1 MENRDVPCVRDAGD
15 VLHEFGAPGRIKRR
29 QRLVHEQQAGA
40 AEQGAPYGH
49 ALFLAAGERGGH
61 APQQMGDA
69 QQFDGI
75 LKGKICAVSGAA
87 RAEALPEE
95 QIFPHAEVG
104 EKPSVL
110 KDVSDFAPFGREM
123 DALFRVEPDI
133 PVAFDA
139 PRVRL
144 QQSGNAVDQG
154 ALAGTGRAEQRADGA
169 FRKAELHVQ
178 GKVSQA
184 FAQGH
189 GQHIVRQHSS
199 W

>member
-1 MENRDVPCVRDAGD
+1 
-15 VLHEFGAPGRIKRR
+15 
-29 QRLVHEQQAGA
+29 
-40 AEQGAPYGH
+40 
-49 ALFLAAGERGGH
+49 
-61 APQQMGDA
+61 
-69 QQFDGI
+69 
-75 LKGKICAVSGAA
+75 
-87 RAEALPEE
+87 
-95 QIFPHAEVG
+95 
-104 EKPSVL
+104 
-110 KDVSDFAPFGREM
+110 M